1 MELFTLNP
9 VGHTAVISVFHSSQ
23 SCALADAAPRDRP
36 TSSCPFSYLLI
47 FSYLMGQVFAAC
59 LLVQV
64 LIGHF
69 LWSVDVAEP
78 SWAAVHVDIGSDVIT
93 AY

>member
-1 MELFTLNP
+1 MRRP
-9 VGHTAVISVFHSSQ
+9 M
-23 SCALADAAPRDRP
+23 ADPPPPAR
-36 TSSCPFSYLLI
+36 SLI

-69 LWSVDVAEP
+69 LWSVYVAEP
-78 SWAAVHVDIGSDVIT
+78 SWAAVLVDIGWVCV
-93 AY
+93 